1 MKLGEIKI
9 EALKLMFA
17 DYTDDLSME
26 NLAALKSDENFGRY
40 VNSMPGAINRC
51 YNRLEDTK
59 VIPLKKV
66 TISKEQGTE
75 QNGRIRY
82 NLSELISDFGTL
94 DRVIAETE
102 TSYNGNCEYVME
114 TNSIVMLPSIEDE
127 LTFVYSPAL
136 ARISSSTADDT
147 EIELPD
153 KIASVIPYFIKGDL
167 FREDEPA
174 EAAEARNLFEASID
188 ATNNDIKRRQT
199 SIKTVFSQTE
209 G

>member
-114 TNSIVMLPSIEDE
+114 TNSIVMLHSIEDE

>member
-17 DYTDDLSME
+17 DYTDDLSID
-26 NLAALKSDENFGRY
+26 NLSSLKLDENFGRY

-51 YNRLEDTK
+51 YNRLEDSK
-59 VIPLKKV
+59 VIPLKNI
-66 TISKEQGTE
+66 TLTKEQGTIK
-75 QNGRIRY
+75 NGRIRY
-82 NLSELISDFGTL
+82 NLAELIQDFGTL

-114 TNSIVMLPSIEDE
+114 TNSIVVFPSIEDE
-127 LTFVYSPAL
+127 LTFIYSPKL
-136 ARISSSTADDT
+136 TRITSYTEDET

-153 KIASVIPYFIKGDL
+153 KIASIIPYFIKGDL

-188 ATNNDIKRRQT
+188 ETNNDIKRRQT